1 MDNAPDAIC
10 VQFFPGGEAK
20 KSAVFIRKANFI
32 APNVPTP
39 HDKPSRIRRQTHP
52 LLAFPQSLLFVYEV
66 CDVHARSNV
75 ASEVFLSVV
84 ARHTVIRNPTIFAIA
99 TSQPVLRHKS
109 LPGIECFDV
118 CFEATLKI

>member
-10 VQFFPGGEAK
+10 VQFFPWGETK
-20 KSAVFIRKANFI
+20 KSAIFIRQANFI

-52 LLAFPQSLLFVYEV
+52 LLAFPQGLLLVYEF

-75 ASEVFLSVV
+75 ASEVFLSVI
-84 ARHTVIRNPTIFAIA
+84 ARHTAIRNPTIFAIA
-99 TSQPVLRHKS
+99 PSQPVLHHKP
-109 LPGIECFDV
+109 LPGIEC
-118 CFEATLKI
+118 